1 MLLFFVQITFFLLQG
16 DVDSL
21 ITEPT
26 EGLTN
31 ALPEEEIYIIDIIL
45 KGGITMAILFVLLLV
60 SLYVFFERFML
71 IKRAKKAPYQLLEDV
86 KAAVLTGN
94 VEHAKSICERS
105 ETPMSKMLYTGL
117 VHISSSL
124 KNIEVAIENVG
135 KIEIYKLEKNI
146 SVLGTISGAAP
157 MVGFFGTVIGMIKA
171 FIAISQEE
179 GSVSPKLLST
189 GIYEAMITTAGGL
202 FVGILAYICYNYLVR
217 QVSEVVHNM
226 EVTSIEFID
235 LLQKPN

>member
-1 MLLFFVQITFFLLQG
+1 MFLLLIQ
-16 DVDSL
+16 DSL
-21 ITEPT
+21 LNAPV
-26 EGLTN
+26 EGMSSP
-31 ALPEEEIYIIDIIL
+31 LPQEEVYIIDLIL
-45 KGGITMAILFVLLLV
+45 KGGITMAILFVLLLIA
-60 SLYVFFERFML
+60 LYVFFERFML
-71 IKRAKKAPYQLLEDV
+71 IQKAKSAPSNLLDPV
-86 KAAVLTGN
+86 KAAVMEGD
-94 VEHAKSICERS
+94 VKKAKFLSTQD
-105 ETPMSKMLYTGL
+105 ETPMGKMLVTGL
-117 VHISSSL
+117 SHIGASL

-171 FIAISQEE
+171 FISIAQEV
-179 GSVSPKLLST
+179 GQVSAKALST

-202 FVGILAYICYNYLVR
+202 FVGIIAYVGYNFLVR